1 MKIKKYK
8 YLGNGKYRLT
18 IDDDIYI
25 LYEDTIL
32 KYSIITKNEISK
44 KELETYLKENQLHE
58 AYYKSVEYINR
69 KLRTKKEITKYLKK
83 DFSNKEIDYA
93 IKKLEKEGY
102 LNEEIYAEA
111 YITDQINLKI
121 VGPLKIKND
130 LLNLGID
137 ETIINKK
144 LERYS
149 KEEQYNKIN
158 KLIEKDI
165 RLNNNKSVMFLKNK
179 ILRNLIDKGFY
190 KEDIETCIDNHSF
203 NDEEIYKK
211 EYQKAYDK
219 LSKKYSGATL
229 EYKIK
234 EKMYQKGFKTN

>member
-44 KELETYLKENQLHE
+44 KDLETYLKENQLHE

-144 LERYS
+144 LGRYS

>member
-1 MKIKKYK
+1 MKIEKYK
-8 YLGNGKYRLT
+8 YLGNGKYRVI

-25 LYEDTIL
+25 IYEDTIL

-44 KELETYLKENQLHE
+44 KDLEMYLKENKLYE
-58 AYYKSVEYINR
+58 AYYKSVDYIGK
-69 KLRTKKEITKYLKK
+69 KLRTKKEIIKYLKK

-93 IKKLEKEGY
+93 IKKLGKEGY
-102 LNEEIYAEA
+102 LNEKVYTEA
-111 YITDQINLKI
+111 YITDQINLKT
-121 VGPLKIKND
+121 VGPLKIKHD

-137 ETIINKK
+137 ENTINKT
-144 LERYS
+144 LEQYT
-149 KEEQYNKIN
+149 KEEQYTKIN
-158 KLIEKDI
+158 KQIEKEI

-179 ILRNLIDKGFY
+179 ILKNLIDKGFY
-190 KEDIETCIDNHSF
+190 KEDIESCIENHTF

-219 LSKKYSGATL
+219 LSKKYSGTQL

-234 EKMYQKGFKTN
+234 EKMYQKGFKTY